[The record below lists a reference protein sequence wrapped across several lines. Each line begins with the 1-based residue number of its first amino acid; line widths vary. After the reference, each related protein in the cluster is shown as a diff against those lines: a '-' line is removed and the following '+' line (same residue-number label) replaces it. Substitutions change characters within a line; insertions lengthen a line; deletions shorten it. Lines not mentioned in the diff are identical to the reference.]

1 MTDVRAA
8 LFDLDGT
15 LTDTVDL
22 IAQQVSRTLQE
33 YGIACRPEQVVPYIG
48 VPLAQCLE
56 SLMPGFTTDERFPG
70 FVELYRS
77 RVSAASTA
85 AGSGLLFPG
94 IPELLSALREA
105 GWKVA
110 VVTAKQTWMARK
122 VLDSTGLTDSIDL
135 VIGTDQVAAGKPA
148 PDSAYLAMERLG
160 TTPENTWYI
169 GDAATD
175 MQMTLSAGI
184 PGMGVTTGAGSREE
198 LLAAGARVVVDSAH
212 EIFDALNAA

>member
-1 MTDVRAA
+1 M
-8 LFDLDGT
+8 
-15 LTDTVDL
+15 
-22 IAQQVSRTLQE
+22 
-33 YGIACRPEQVVPYIG
+33 
-48 VPLAQCLE
+48 
-56 SLMPGFTTDERFPG
+56 
-70 FVELYRS
+70 
-77 RVSAASTA
+77 
-85 AGSGLLFPG
+85 
-94 IPELLSALREA
+94 
-105 GWKVA
+105 
-110 VVTAKQTWMARK
+110 VTAKQTWMARK